1 MYTCLCIYIYI
12 YVNIYITRR
21 SSCKDIWAM
30 YYKNIIY
37 QVFLNFDLETPAY
50 LHTQKHF
57 LVCYNFGKQFLIA
70 VD

>member
-1 MYTCLCIYIYI
+1 MYVCIYIYMCVI
-12 YVNIYITRR
+12 RQ
-21 SSCKDIWAM
+21 SSRKDIWAM

-70 VD
+70 VDGWIL

>member
-1 MYTCLCIYIYI
+1 MRNKMLAAELIKTVSDKIKTVSNMYQ
-12 YVNIYITRR
+12 
-21 SSCKDIWAM
+21 
-30 YYKNIIY
+30 KNIIY

-57 LVCYNFGKQFLIA
+57 LVCYNFGKQSLIA